1 MKKENEESDEIIPK
15 HCIRKEIGGSYDSG
29 DKDAKNF
36 KLCLEIKVRNNSKI
50 SRRDLLKS
58 VLAALQSLAPG
69 VDFDYNDTT
78 NMFKVDLMK
87 TVCCFSLMKSYN
99 AFKKYN
105 MMEHRL
111 AVKKLKDDENDKV
124 ENDKVENDKVENDK
138 IESDKIESEKVE
150 NDKIESEKVENGKI
164 IAEVDTNGEKCE

>member
-1 MKKENEESDEIIPK
+1 MKKESEENEENEESDEIIPK
-15 HCIRKEIGGSYDSG
+15 HCIRKEIGGSYDSA
-29 DKDAKNF
+29 DKNAKNF

-111 AVKKLKDDENDKV
+111 AVKKLKDGES
-124 ENDKVENDKVENDK
+124 DKVENDKVENDK
-138 IESDKIESEKVE
+138 IKSEKVE
-150 NDKIESEKVENGKI
+150 NDETESEKVENGKI
-164 IAEVDTNGEKCE
+164 LAEVDTNGEKCE